1 MPALPPFP
9 TASLYGAFPTF
20 PTYTFAPQFL
30 GHTLFSIELPNITK
44 IPQYIAEIVLY
55 YIEWGAAIFLWLF
68 QYTSIGAEDITLWGA
83 TKAAQT
89 FNTLI
94 QTSDRAAAA
103 TGIFAPL
110 ILTALIALIVI
121 SAITIGFLV
130 ANAVKAVIP

>member
-9 TASLYGAFPTF
+9 THSLYGSFPSF
-20 PTYTFAPQFL
+20 PTYTFAPQL
-30 GHTLFSIELPNITK
+30 WGTTLFSITLPNITQ
-44 IPQYIAEIVLY
+44 IPQFIMNVVLY
-55 YIEWGAAIFLWLF
+55 YMEWGAAIFLWLF

-110 ILTALIALIVI
+110 ILTALIAMIVI